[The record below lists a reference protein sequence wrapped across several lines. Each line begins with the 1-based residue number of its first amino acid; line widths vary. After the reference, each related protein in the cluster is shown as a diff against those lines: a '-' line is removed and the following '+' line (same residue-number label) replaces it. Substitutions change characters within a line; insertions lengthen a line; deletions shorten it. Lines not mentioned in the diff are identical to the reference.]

1 MKFSSTILV
10 YSFTLLTTSFA
21 LHAENNL
28 EGPYVGID
36 LGYLDG
42 TENGNEKISGVDAGY
57 HFEAKPKGF
66 GLGLALGYDKIL
78 SDKFLIGAEI
88 AGYRFKN
95 ADDRTT
101 PYNDNGSAYT
111 TNTYKMD
118 LKYKLETKLKA
129 GVVFNEKK
137 SSIYILGGV
146 GAAKVERTY
155 TTINEGDYNNNDWTY
170 GTLFGFGSEHL
181 VSENISMKIEHIIS
195 NYGEEK
201 INTNASWANSK
212 QYMDLNDSTTH
223 VGLQYRF

>member
-1 MKFSSTILV
+1 MKSFSTVFV
-10 YSFTLLTTSFA
+10 YSFALLTTSFA

-42 TENGNEKISGVDAGY
+42 TENGNEKLSGADSGY

-66 GLGLALGYDKIL
+66 GLGLALGYDAIL

-95 ADDRTT
+95 TDDRTT
-101 PYNDNGSAYT
+101 PYDDNTSGYT

-146 GAAKVERTY
+146 GAAKIERTY
-155 TTINEGDYNNNDWTY
+155 TTISEGDYNNNDWTY
-170 GTLFGFGSEHL
+170 GTLFGFGSEHI
-181 VSENISMKIEHIIS
+181 VSENISIKIEHIIS

-201 INTNASWANSK
+201 INTNASWVNTK